1 MPGRKRGFGQISKQ
15 RSGRL
20 QARYTGPDMK
30 LHSAPHTFETRLDA
44 EAWLTDE
51 RRMIVAADWTP
62 PADRGALRHDP
73 IVFGTYARTWLNE
86 RDLKP
91 RTRAHYSSLLRHQLV
106 PLDDSPLTGITPPQ
120 VRRWYGSLD
129 PERPTLRS
137 HAYGLLRTILN
148 TAVQDEEI
156 AANPCHIRGAGS
168 TRRVKQIAPA
178 TLAELEAIATA
189 MPPQY
194 RPLVLLAAWTGLRF
208 GEITELRRK
217 DIDLAKG
224 TLHVRR
230 GVVRSDGRTI
240 VGTPKSA
247 AGARDVAI
255 PPHLLPM
262 LEEHLLTVPGQDRI
276 VFSAADGKSHL
287 APSTLYRVFYPAR
300 RAAGRPD
307 LRWHDLRHTG
317 AVLAA
322 QTGATLAELMAR
334 LGHSTPQ
341 AALKYQHAAQGRDA
355 QIAEALSR
363 IAREAHAQ

>member
-30 LHSAPHTFETRLDA
+30 LHLAPHTFEARLDA
-44 EAWLTDE
+44 EAWLIDE
-51 RRMIVAADWTP
+51 RRLVVADHWTP
-62 PADRGALRHDP
+62 PADRVASKRDP
-73 IVFGTYARTWLNE
+73 IVFGTYAQTWLSE

-91 RTRAHYSSLLRHQLV
+91 RTRAHYSSLLRHQLA
-106 PLDDSPLTGITPPQ
+106 PLDGQPLKSITPPQ

-129 PERPTLRS
+129 PDRPTLRS

-178 TLAELEAIATA
+178 SLSELEAIATA

-217 DIDLAKG
+217 DIDLPKG
-224 TLHVRR
+224 TLQVRR

-240 VGTPKSA
+240 IGTPKSL
-247 AGARDVAI
+247 AGTREVSI

-262 LEEHLLTVPGQDRI
+262 LQEHLMTVHGREGI
-276 VFSAADGKSHL
+276 VFPAADGESHL

-341 AALKYQHAAQGRDA
+341 AALKYQHAARGRDA
-355 QIAEALSR
+355 QIAEALSQ
-363 IAREAHAQ
+363 IALAEPH